1 MTTIQQHSS
10 CATLIN
16 VFTVE
21 PAKARQLAELLQTAT
36 EEVMRHVPGFTSPNI
51 HVSTDGTRVVNYA
64 QWASAAAYEQM
75 LRDPS
80 AREHIAKAAGLA
92 SGFDPHL
99 YTVESVHTAPK

>member
-36 EEVMRHVPGFTSPNI
+36 EAVMGHVPGFISANI
-51 HVSTDGTRVVNYA
+51 HVSTDGSRVVNYA
-64 QWASAAAYEQM
+64 QWASAEAYQAM
-75 LRDPS
+75 LRDPT
-80 AREHIAKAAGLA
+80 AQAHMATAAQLA
-92 SGFDPHL
+92 ESFDPHL
-99 YTVESVHTAPK
+99 